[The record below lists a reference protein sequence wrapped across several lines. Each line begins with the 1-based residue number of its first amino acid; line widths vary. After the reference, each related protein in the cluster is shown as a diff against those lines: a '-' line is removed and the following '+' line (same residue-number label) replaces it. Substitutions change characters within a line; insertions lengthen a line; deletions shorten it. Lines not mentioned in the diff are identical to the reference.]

1 MATAIRPGQDDDR
14 RQEDLRVRGDQRRPP
29 RGRQVPGRQGALHLG
44 EVRRPVAEA
53 DDEAEAE
60 HHPDPVRLQRVGLMV
75 DAEALPGVQAGVA
88 ERGKRLDPVLEPG
101 PAAHR
106 VQRHQRERY
115 QRGADHEE
123 LEHLVVDRRGQAAER
138 DVDEHDRRGGQD
150 RAADG
155 PAEQQVDDQGQ
166 REQVDA
172 ADQHGGDGE
181 RERVEDVRGI
191 AETEPQ
197 VLGHRADLGPVVE
210 RHQHQ
215 PEEHHRGHRADP
227 VVVNGR
233 DAVLGAVGGL
243 AEDLERAQVR
253 GDERQARDPCRQRAP
268 GQEEVEIGL
277 DRQPGDEPDAEH
289 HREVDR
295 DDHVI
300 DRAGMQSQHGLLLSQ
315 TSTPAQAPL
324 NHPYRFFAAASSSGP
339 PQASRGRG
347 SLDLARRLPRA

>member
-1 MATAIRPGQDDDR
+1 
-14 RQEDLRVRGDQRRPP
+14 
-29 RGRQVPGRQGALHLG
+29 
-44 EVRRPVAEA
+44 
-53 DDEAEAE
+53 
-60 HHPDPVRLQRVGLMV
+60 MV
-75 DAEALPGVQAGVA
+75 DAEALPGVQAGVP

-115 QRGADHEE
+115 QGGADDEE

-155 PAEQQVDDQGQ
+155 PTEQQVDDQGQ

-172 ADQHGGDGE
+172 ADQDGGD
-181 RERVEDVRGI
+181 RECQRVEDVRGV

-197 VLGHRADLGPVVE
+197 VLRHRADLGPVVE

-215 PEEHHRGHRADP
+215 PQEHHRGHRADP
-227 VVVNGR
+227 VVMDGG
-233 DAVLGAVGGL
+233 DAVLSAVGGL
-243 AEDLERAQVR
+243 AENLERTQVR
-253 GDERQARDPCRQRAP
+253 GDERQARDPCRHRAP

-277 DRQPGDEPDAEH
+277 DRQPSDEPDAEH

-295 DDHVI
+295 DDDVVN
-300 DRAGMQSQHGLLLSQ
+300 RPRMQSQHEPLLS
-315 TSTPAQAPL
+315 
-324 NHPYRFFAAASSSGP
+324 
-339 PQASRGRG
+339 
-347 SLDLARRLPRA
+347 LPRRGLYPA

>member
-1 MATAIRPGQDDDR
+1 
-14 RQEDLRVRGDQRRPP
+14 
-29 RGRQVPGRQGALHLG
+29 
-44 EVRRPVAEA
+44 
-53 DDEAEAE
+53 
-60 HHPDPVRLQRVGLMV
+60 MV
-75 DAEALPGVQAGVA
+75 DAEALPGVEAGVP

-150 RAADG
+150 RAADR
-155 PAEQQVDDQGQ
+155 PTEQQVDDQGQ

-181 RERVEDVRGI
+181 RQRVEDVRGI

-197 VLGHRADLGPVVE
+197 ILGHRADLGPVVE
-210 RHQHQ
+210 GHQYQ
-215 PEEHHRGHRADP
+215 PQEDHRGHRADP
-227 VVVNGR
+227 VVVHGR

-243 AEDLERAQVR
+243 AEDLERTQVR
-253 GDERQARDPCRQRAP
+253 RDERQARDPRRHRTP
-268 GQEEVEIGL
+268 REEEVEIGL
-277 DRQPGDEPDAEH
+277 DRQPGDEPDTEH

-295 DDHVI
+295 DDHVV
-300 DRAGMQSQHGLLLSQ
+300 DCAGMQSQHGLSV
-315 TSTPAQAPL
+315 
-324 NHPYRFFAAASSSGP
+324 NGP
-339 PQASRGRG
+339 TRPERG
-347 SLDLARRLPRA
+347 